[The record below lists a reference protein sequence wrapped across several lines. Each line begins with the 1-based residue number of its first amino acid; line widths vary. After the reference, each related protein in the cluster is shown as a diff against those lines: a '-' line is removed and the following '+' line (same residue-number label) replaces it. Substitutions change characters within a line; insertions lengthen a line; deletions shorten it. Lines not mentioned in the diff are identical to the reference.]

1 MQNILIWISNVLV
14 LGSYL
19 TYIWMT
25 IKGKVKPHRTTRF
38 VLLLIISVGFMSLYA
53 QGDRVVVWFLGICW
67 FGSLAEFFLSLKYGM
82 GGWDPIDILCLIIAI
97 LGIILWKI
105 TSNPAL
111 ALYATV
117 LADMAGMIPSLIKTY
132 RFPDTEY
139 WLSYL
144 LDILAVAFT
153 IMAIQNGG
161 FNEYIYPAYL
171 LVVNTIMQ
179 IFMFRKE
186 LFKSSST

>member
-1 MQNILIWISNVLV
+1 
-14 LGSYL
+14 
-19 TYIWMT
+19 
-25 IKGKVKPHRTTRF
+25 
-38 VLLLIISVGFMSLYA
+38 
-53 QGDRVVVWFLGICW
+53 
-67 FGSLAEFFLSLKYGM
+67 M